1 MKLNTIKIAKN
12 VFNSFKIK
20 EFLIQIQ
27 SSKMRLIRNKTLAI
41 ILQNPVETIKNRT
54 RIPFSNSFRRLAHQ

>member
-1 MKLNTIKIAKN
+1 MKLNKIRIAKN
-12 VFNSFKIK
+12 VFNKTPK
-20 EFLIQIQ
+20 EFFIQIQ